1 MDILRA
7 THVYGRLQSKCW
19 RSSRNNPCIIWKNSN
34 DANTSNN
41 MFWGLWHYSRN
52 IFLFFNNKLSKFK
65 SVLMKLSADTL
76 IIKACSNFPY
86 FPWDFYHSCHF
97 ISKLWG
103 LVFYFYP
110 LICWELGPSDSWAL
124 FWVGL
129 VDSWAQMSTFS
140 GGRLGPEPNLP
151 SIGQIAQWEQKE
163 NNRQNSLKVLKSCL

>member
-52 IFLFFNNKLSKFK
+52 IFLFFNNKLSNFK

-110 LICWELGPSDSWAL
+110 LICWELGPSDSWAPFL
-124 FWVGL
+124 GWTGWQLSPNVHFFGRTVGP
-129 VDSWAQMSTFS
+129 WTQFAKYRTNSTVRTE
-140 GGRLGPEPNLP
+140 G
-151 SIGQIAQWEQKE
+151 EQ
-163 NNRQNSLKVLKSCL
+163 